1 MKYNEIK
8 QNLEFLDSPIEKL
21 DFVMELGDSLE
32 IPDTDINCY
41 DISGCSSNVRI
52 CINKN
57 NVYAK
62 SDSKL
67 IAGVLVILLSIIEEY
82 KDNKKYKQILRNEFL
97 SLNLE
102 FGIGRVNGIN
112 SIISFLENL

>member
-41 DISGCSSNVRI
+41 DISGC
-52 CINKN
+52 KN
-57 NVYAK
+57 M
-62 SDSKL
+62 
-67 IAGVLVILLSIIEEY
+67 Y
-82 KDNKKYKQILRNEFL
+82 K
-97 SLNLE
+97 
-102 FGIGRVNGIN
+102 
-112 SIISFLENL
+112 